1 VSGRRRLQLAGLAIT
16 CAGLV
21 AVATGGADLGY
32 GLWRQQ
38 QVTEQWQRE
47 VGGPPA
53 AVGARA
59 SPAPPVP
66 RAGSGG
72 AAGGASGAAGQ
83 AAGTAAGGRPAGTR
97 SSAAVFALWIPSLG
111 YYAAVRQG
119 VDAGVLAG
127 GPGHYPTTAWPGQP
141 GIVGVAAHN
150 TFWIA
155 FDRLK
160 AGAEIVLQTRT
171 GSYGYRITGTRIV
184 SADDRSLFPASDRH
198 LLTLTTCWPLWAG
211 ALAPRR
217 LAILATQTTPAG
229 ADS

>member
-1 VSGRRRLQLAGLAIT
+1 VSGRRRLQLAGLAIM

-21 AVATGGADLGY
+21 AAATGGADLGY

-38 QVTEQWQRE
+38 QVTEEWQRE

-53 AVGARA
+53 AIGGPV

-66 RAGSGG
+66 RAAGS
-72 AAGGASGAAGQ
+72 
-83 AAGTAAGGRPAGTR
+83 RPAGGG
-97 SSAAVFALWIPSLG
+97 SSAAVFALWIPRLG

-127 GPGHYPTTAWPGQP
+127 GPGHYPTTAWPGQR

-155 FDRLK
+155 FDRLEP
-160 AGAEIVLQTRT
+160 GDEIVLQTRA
-171 GSYGYRITGTRIV
+171 GSYGYRVTGTRIV

-217 LAILATQTTPAG
+217 LAILATQATPAPG
-229 ADS
+229 

>member
-1 VSGRRRLQLAGLAIT
+1 VSGRRRLQLAGLAIM

-38 QVTEQWQRE
+38 QVTGEWQRE
-47 VGGPPA
+47 MGGPPA
-53 AVGARA
+53 AVGGPV

-66 RAGSGG
+66 RAGGPGTAGRTAGG
-72 AAGGASGAAGQ
+72 AAGS
-83 AAGTAAGGRPAGTR
+83 RPAGGR
-97 SSAAVFALWIPSLG
+97 SSAAVFALWIPRLG

-141 GIVGVAAHN
+141 GIVGVAGHN

-155 FDRLK
+155 FDRLEV
-160 AGAEIVLQTRT
+160 GDEIVLQTRT
-171 GSYGYRITGTRIV
+171 GSYGYRVTGTRIV

-217 LAILATQTTPAG
+217 LAILATQTTPAPG
-229 ADS
+229 